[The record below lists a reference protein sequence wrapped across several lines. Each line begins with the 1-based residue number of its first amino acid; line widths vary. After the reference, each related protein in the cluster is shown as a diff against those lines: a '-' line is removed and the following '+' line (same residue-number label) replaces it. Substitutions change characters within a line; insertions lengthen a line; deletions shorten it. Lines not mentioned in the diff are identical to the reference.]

1 LEFDAVSGSDV
12 GHDRFPYDAAPNATV
27 SQVVETEEY
36 VVNALLPLAVF
47 MSHAP

>member
-1 LEFDAVSGSDV
+1 VSGSDV

-36 VVNALLPLAVF
+36 VVNVVNALLPLAVF